1 MQKTSKESDL
11 SKKDWVNVHLRELS
25 TFKAAGDKLLM
36 NKFIT
41 QNFWQRSYVK
51 NRYIMNA

>member
-41 QNFWQRSYVK
+41 QNFW
-51 NRYIMNA
+51 